1 MAFRSLADVAT
12 DIGIA
17 FITAAILGIVLESYL
32 RERLFSQIQT
42 RIQET
47 LESFGIEMADAIQL
61 QQLPPLMLDAVKR
74 QIVEPNLILRDTVT
88 HYKFAQVTIDD
99 KLFLRAEIASSS
111 IYENL
116 TTQTNEVEI
125 SEGGTPLPSELKTS
139 SNVGDSGFVNIKTET
154 LDGAIDP
161 PFDLNRQEVGLWV
174 STRQEQPIFK
184 RTAAF
189 APRSRIKV
197 TTDEIAYFEVEDWDE
212 WSFGRPAIN
221 LEIHASFEG
230 AKFNLGAE
238 PDEALLD
245 CWEISVDEDKCVGW
259 WKING
264 ALLPGQGIF
273 IWWSPSEGANKSP
286 ESPLPTEETRGEV

>member
-17 FITAAILGIVLESYL
+17 FITAALLGIVLETYL
-32 RERLFSQIQT
+32 KERLLSQIRT
-42 RIQET
+42 RIEET
-47 LESFGIEMADAIQL
+47 LQSFGVVMSDAIQL

-189 APRSRIKV
+189 APAAV
-197 TTDEIAYFEVEDWDE
+197 
-212 WSFGRPAIN
+212 
-221 LEIHASFEG
+221 
-230 AKFNLGAE
+230 
-238 PDEALLD
+238 
-245 CWEISVDEDKCVGW
+245 
-259 WKING
+259 
-264 ALLPGQGIF
+264 
-273 IWWSPSEGANKSP
+273 
-286 ESPLPTEETRGEV
+286 